1 MSEVNSL
8 FGRVV
13 RSPQKRN
20 VGLNKPMEVLNLF
33 AIEYN
38 AYRSEEE
45 TTAFFVANI
54 RATNLVEARHVL
66 RLHLAKQKH
75 AITATI
81 REYDFGK
88 DRSWLRG
95 NKDYKI
101 AVLDVKQ
108 YDRAIYE
115 RNREAQLESL

>member
-1 MSEVNSL
+1 MSDM

-20 VGLNKPMEVLNLF
+20 VGLSKPMEVLNLF

-38 AYRSEEE
+38 AFRSEEE
-45 TTAFFVANI
+45 STAFFVANI
-54 RATNLVEARHVL
+54 RATNLVEARHILKLYLV
-66 RLHLAKQKH
+66 KQKH

-95 NKDYKI
+95 NKDYQIK
-101 AVLDVKQ
+101 VLDVKQ

>member
-1 MSEVNSL
+1 MSDM
-8 FGRVV
+8 FGRVI

-20 VGLNKPMEVLNLF
+20 VGLSKPMEVLNLF

-38 AYRSEEE
+38 AYRHAEES
-45 TTAFFVANI
+45 TAFFRAEI

-66 RLHLAKQKH
+66 KLHLVKQKH
-75 AITATI
+75 AITTTI
-81 REYDFGK
+81 REFDFGK

-101 AVLDVKQ
+101 KVLDVKQ
-108 YDRAIYE
+108 YDREIYE
-115 RNREAQLESL
+115 RNRVSQLVSL